1 MKFGDFDVQNNEIGI
16 SSDQNEAGK
25 INKAIKP
32 VI

>member
-1 MKFGDFDVQNNEIGI
+1 MKNQDFDVQYNEIGI
-16 SSDQNEAGK
+16 LLSQSEAEK